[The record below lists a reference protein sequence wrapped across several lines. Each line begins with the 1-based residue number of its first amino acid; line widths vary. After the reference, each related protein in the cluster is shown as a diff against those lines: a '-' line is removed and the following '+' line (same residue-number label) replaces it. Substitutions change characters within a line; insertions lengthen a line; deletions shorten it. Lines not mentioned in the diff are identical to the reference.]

1 MATVYCE
8 LGEHYTSAVTLPKYV
23 TYYSKVDEHGQM
35 IIKNGFV
42 ASVVYGSDR
51 IWIQDD
57 RGIRYVKHR
66 WNSPATAPVDME
78 EFMWV
83 KLKSQSV

>member
-1 MATVYCE
+1 MAEIYCE

-23 TYYSKVDEHGQM
+23 TYSSKVDEHGQL

-57 RGIRYVKHR
+57 RGIRYSKHR
-66 WNSPATAPVDME
+66 WDNPAAAQVDLK
-78 EFMWV
+78 EFVWV
-83 KLKSQSV
+83 KLKSRPV